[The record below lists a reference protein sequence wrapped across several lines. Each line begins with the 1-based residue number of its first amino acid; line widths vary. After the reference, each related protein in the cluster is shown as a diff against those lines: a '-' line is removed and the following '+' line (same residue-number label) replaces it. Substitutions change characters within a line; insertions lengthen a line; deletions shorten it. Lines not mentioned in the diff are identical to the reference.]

1 MKTPRCLA
9 LCVLVLLTPGL
20 TAAATPA
27 PGGVAEGKAALEAAR
42 AAYQRAGAFR
52 ESFDFVIELPDGRR
66 EPRRQTYGAGDRNA
80 AFLTLVSDG
89 AEVFRIV
96 ARDGRMVATETN
108 VGGTYAETPYQGD
121 FAASLRQMN
130 GDQAGLVAS
139 PAVVARQGGDLA
151 AFLNALRLG
160 VLGPLEIVGSQ
171 PATGEDGA
179 PAVRVELKAANGR
192 LTVDV
197 DAASHRLRELSAVL
211 GEGAQQVR
219 AHGRL
224 TFVPGDPGD
233 ALRMPDLIGRT
244 AVPTLTA
251 LEAASYHLGGPAP
264 KISLPSLAGGPEQ
277 SLDLPGSIVV
287 LDFWATWCIP
297 CWTVLEHSAE
307 LAAWAES
314 SGLPVKIFAVDTME
328 QTPSLEEQRRQAA
341 EFLRA
346 KKLTLPVLLDPGS
359 KAFSAFQSPGLPSL
373 VILDRNGHV
382 ARYHS
387 GLLKEMVPT
396 VRAEI
401 LELLK

>member
-1 MKTPRCLA
+1 MKTSRCLA
-9 LCVLVLLTPGL
+9 FGVLALLTPGL
-20 TAAATPA
+20 TAAAATT
-27 PGGVAEGKAALEAAR
+27 PGGIAEGRAALEAAR

-52 ESFDFVIELPDGRR
+52 EVFDFEIALPDGRR
-66 EPRRQTYGAGDRNA
+66 EPRRQIYGVGDRSS

-89 AEVFRIV
+89 REVFRIV
-96 ARDGRMVATETN
+96 ARDGRMVATEAN
-108 VGGTYAETPYQGD
+108 VGGAYAETPYHGD

-139 PAVVARQGGDLA
+139 PAVVARQGGDLE

-160 VLGPLEIVGSQ
+160 VLGPLEIVGFQ
-171 PATGEDGA
+171 PATGKDGA
-179 PAVRVELKAANGR
+179 RLELKAANGR
-192 LTVDV
+192 LTVDI
-197 DAASHRLRELSAVL
+197 DASSHRPRELNAVL

-224 TFVPGDPGD
+224 TFSPGDPGD
-233 ALRMPDLIGRT
+233 DLAMPDLTGRT

-277 SLDLPGSIVV
+277 SLDLPGSVVV
-287 LDFWATWCIP
+287 LDFWATWCVP
-297 CWTVLEHSAE
+297 CWTVLEHSTE
-307 LAAWAES
+307 LAAWAQS
-314 SGLPVKIFAVDTME
+314 SGLPVKIFAVDTLE
-328 QTPSLEEQRRQAA
+328 QTPGLEEQRRQAA

-346 KKLTLPVLLDPGS
+346 KKLALPVLLDPGS

-373 VILDRNGHV
+373 VILDRNGHI

-396 VRAEI
+396 VQAEI
-401 LELLK
+401 RELLK